1 MVVKTTNL
9 YVFESVNQNKIKL
22 LFVRLQDDLLLIQ
35 NRLVNWFLLEHIP
48 DILLN
53 NLCIQNHV
61 DSEEHRHVMLWN
73 HLKFSYSFNFM

>member
-9 YVFESVNQNKIKL
+9 YVFESVNQNKIKP